1 MASVLKVDTLTGVT
15 TAGSIAVTGE
25 GNSTTTNLQQG
36 LAKAWANI
44 EPQATPT
51 LHDSN
56 NVGSLTDHGTAEYSI
71 NLTNGVSAIRSVYYS
86 VTGTSQQT
94 SGGGA
99 STNLRY
105 AGSGAINVPTST
117 NWPMRVVSG
126 SGASTEAGDYV
137 GAAIFGDLA

>member
-1 MASVLKVDTLTGVT
+1 MASILKVDEMQGVT
-15 TAGSIAVTGE
+15 SAGSITVTSE
-25 GNSTTTNLQQG
+25 GGSATQSLQQG

-56 NVGSLTDHGTAEYSI
+56 NVSSLTDHGTAEYSI
-71 NLTNGVSAIRSVYYS
+71 NLTNGMSAIRSVYYS

-99 STNLRY
+99 STNLYY

-117 NWPMRVVSG
+117 NWPLRVITG
-126 SGASTEAGDYV
+126 TGGQTEAGDYV
-137 GAAIFGDLA
+137 GGAIFGDLA

>member
-1 MASVLKVDTLTGVT
+1 MSTILVDNLTGKT
-15 TAGSIAVTGE
+15 SAGSITVTSE
-25 GNSTTTNLQQG
+25 GGAATQSLQQG

-44 EPQATPT
+44 EPAATPT

-56 NVGSLTDHGTAEYSI
+56 NVGSLTDHGTGEYSI
-71 NLTNGVSAIRSVYYS
+71 NLTNGMSAIRSVYYS

-94 SGGGA
+94 SGGDA
-99 STNLRY
+99 STNLYY

-117 NWPMRVVSG
+117 NWPLRVITG
-126 SGASTEAGDYV
+126 SGGQTEAGDYV